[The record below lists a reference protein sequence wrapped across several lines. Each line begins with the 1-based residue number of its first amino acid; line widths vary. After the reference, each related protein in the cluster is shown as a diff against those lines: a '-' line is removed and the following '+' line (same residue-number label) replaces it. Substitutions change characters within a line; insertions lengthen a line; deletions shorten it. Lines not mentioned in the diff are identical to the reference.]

1 MNDRSVR
8 VASVVLPG
16 FAIVCWVVVFLAG
29 TDVWHD
35 LGRADFWRLSNR
47 RYADLR
53 AFAYVFYLLFGFLS
67 IQMVLA
73 TMAFIRR
80 HAD

>member
-16 FAIVCWVVVFLAG
+16 FAIVRWVVMFLAG
-29 TDVWHD
+29 TDVWDD
-35 LGRADFWRLSNR
+35 LGRPDFLEASNR
-47 RYADLR
+47 PYADLR

-73 TMAFIRR
+73 TIAFIRR
-80 HAD
+80 HD